1 MTGGIYDDD
10 VKLED
15 SMKTYDELLA
25 ENQTLRTK
33 VKHATKFSLALLMVA
48 LLAVGAVIAIVINF
62 VSLDSRNC
70 EKNW

>member
-70 EKNW
+70 EKN